1 MNDNNVILLLWS
13 LPIAFG
19 LHVFEEFIFPGG
31 LPRWIRAYKS
41 DAKSNFYYF
50 FLNAAA
56 WVGALVLALKP
67 SVAGLYVCAGFI
79 ALMAGNSVSHIR
91 GTLQKKQYC
100 PGTASSVALLL
111 PLFVVSHWYL
121 LSARRLDWQALAINV
136 AIGIFVGFYLFGVDV
151 RRADNPA

>member
-1 MNDNNVILLLWS
+1 MNDKNVILVLWA

-31 LPRWIRAYKS
+31 LQRWIRAYKS
-41 DAKSNFYYF
+41 NPKSDYYYF
-50 FLNAAA
+50 VLNAAT
-56 WVGALVLALKP
+56 WVVALVLALKP

-79 ALMAGNSVSHIR
+79 ALLAGNSVSHIR

-100 PGTASSVALLL
+100 PGTASGVALLL

-121 LSARRLDWQALAINV
+121 LSCRRLDWQALAVNV

-151 RRADNPA
+151 RRADNRA